1 MTKSTLIALVIL
13 LLISGF
19 IIAPFLLPDDGSGN
33 AAEYD
38 GGDGLDLDFHK
49 SKSAR
54 TSGGSR
60 SFRGGK

>member
-19 IIAPFLLPDDGSGN
+19 IIAPFLLPGNGSGN

-38 GGDGLDLDFHK
+38 DGDGFDLDFHK

-54 TSGGSR
+54 SKGGSR